1 VWAGTQE
8 DTLGSAVC
16 NFEPE
21 YTFIERNRAVEVGYG
36 QMNVADLDPG
46 LQRPL
51 IVGALVHTS

>member
-1 VWAGTQE
+1 
-8 DTLGSAVC
+8 VC

-21 YTFIERNRAVEVGYG
+21 YPFIERNRAVEVGYA

-46 LQRPL
+46 LRQPL